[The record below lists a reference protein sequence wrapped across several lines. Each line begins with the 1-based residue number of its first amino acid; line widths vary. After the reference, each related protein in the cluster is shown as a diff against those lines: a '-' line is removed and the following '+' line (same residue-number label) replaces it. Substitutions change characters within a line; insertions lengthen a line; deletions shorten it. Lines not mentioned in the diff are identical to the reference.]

1 MKQFTIDA
9 TDLAWLEGCE
19 ETDLCLHGHGT
30 AVIGERTLTYD
41 CTVSATALQLLKSL
55 TEDHIPAGDNQM
67 LPCCGHFLIPDE
79 KGENVYISGCNCGED
94 WTVRHIEGAVELILE
109 DGYCVTVPM
118 ADYCREVLAFARKI
132 EDFYTA
138 HPRKLPRDKFDRD
151 GYLTFW
157 REWHRRKEEVC
168 PTSFMVI

>member
-19 ETDLCLHGHGT
+19 EADLCLHGHGT

-79 KGENVYISGCNCGED
+79 KGETSTSAAAIAARTGPSG
-94 WTVRHIEGAVELILE
+94 TSK
-109 DGYCVTVPM
+109 
-118 ADYCREVLAFARKI
+118 AR
-132 EDFYTA
+132 
-138 HPRKLPRDKFDRD
+138 
-151 GYLTFW
+151 W
-157 REWHRRKEEVC
+157 
-168 PTSFMVI
+168 S